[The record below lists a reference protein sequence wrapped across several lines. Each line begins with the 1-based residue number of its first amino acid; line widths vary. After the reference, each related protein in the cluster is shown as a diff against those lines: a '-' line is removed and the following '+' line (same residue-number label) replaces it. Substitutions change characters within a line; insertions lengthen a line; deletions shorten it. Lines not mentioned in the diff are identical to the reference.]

1 VASVNVVSADYSIV
15 IEKGADFQL
24 AFRLRNSA
32 GLMDLT
38 GWLFASQVRATPGG
52 SVVATLDTTV
62 EGNTFTIGL
71 DHTETATLTAGRYLW
86 DLFGSM
92 PDGRRLRLLEGQC
105 TIVDRIT
112 QY

>member
-1 VASVNVVSADYSIV
+1 MVSADYSIV

-38 GWLFASQVRATPGG
+38 NWLFASQVRATSGG
-52 SVVATLDTTV
+52 PVIATLDTTV

-71 DHTETATLTAGRYLW
+71 DHTETALLTAGRYLW
-86 DLFGSM
+86 DLFASM

-112 QY
+112 VY

>member
-1 VASVNVVSADYSIV
+1 MVSADYSIV

-32 GLMDLT
+32 GVMDLT
-38 GWLFASQVRATPGG
+38 DWLFASQVRPTPGG
-52 SVVATLDTTV
+52 ALVASMDTTIDG
-62 EGNTFTIGL
+62 ETLTIGI
-71 DHTETATLTAGRYLW
+71 DHTDTATLTAGRYLW
-86 DLFGSM
+86 DLFGTM

>member
-1 VASVNVVSADYSIV
+1 VVSADYSIV
-15 IEKGADFQL
+15 VEKGADFQL
-24 AFRLRNSA
+24 SFRFRNAA
-32 GLMDLT
+32 GYIDLT
-38 GWLFASQVRATPGG
+38 DWVFASQIRATPAGAL
-52 SVVATLDTTV
+52 VADFDTTTS
-62 EGNTFTIGL
+62 GDTLTIGL
-71 DHTETATLTAGRYLW
+71 DNATTSSLTGGRYLW